1 VESLFIHLY
10 HFFHKRKPV
19 FWGVFV
25 LVLALMGAA
34 ASRISFEE
42 DITKVFPDDER
53 VGKLNYIFQNSKLS
67 ERLVVMVSM
76 RDSSTAPEPDSL
88 VTYADAAI
96 AQIEAQ
102 LGPYVKSI
110 EGRVDDAQILN
121 VIGVIPGNLPVFLE
135 EKDYRMLDSL
145 SQPAVAAKRLNDN
158 YRQLVSPSGTV
169 MKTIIAR
176 DPLGFSFTVMKKLQQ
191 LQYDDSFE
199 LYDNYIL
206 SRDHRHL
213 MFFLQTVYGPNQTGK
228 NDALLNGLHQI
239 MDSVN
244 TRQENV
250 YISCFGAAEVAAGNA
265 KQMRQDTYLTVSV
278 MLALLAF
285 FLVGF
290 FRRKRVALLILIPVV
305 CGALF
310 ALAVIYFMQ
319 GSVSI
324 LALAAG
330 SIILG
335 IAVDYSLHFLVH
347 VRYHQVPM
355 EEVIRELVRP
365 LTLGSTTTVLAFLCL
380 QFVNAPILRDV
391 GLFAALSLLG
401 AALGTLVFLPH
412 FIPKGL
418 FDNTRTPSWLERFGH
433 ITWDY
438 SRYAVTVIFILTPVF
453 LYFAGQVRFNTDLSA
468 LNFMKPETQE
478 AQARLE
484 SISRSSLNQVY
495 VVASGKT
502 LEQALQKTERAL
514 PVLDK
519 LKADSVVNKY
529 ATVSSFL
536 LSDSLQ
542 RVRIA
547 RWHAFWT
554 PERRARI
561 TEAVYREGAA
571 LKFSPRV
578 LANFDS
584 LLTRAYA
591 PVDSATMAPV
601 RKAFFDNYL
610 IEKDGLTTVITLAN
624 VPPARK
630 PDVYKAMEGASAQP
644 VDRQLLTNLFA
655 EYVHADFN
663 FIGTVTA
670 FIVFIFLLLSYGRI
684 ELTMISFVP
693 MLVTWVWIL
702 GIMALAGIEF
712 NIVNVMISTFIFGLG
727 DDYSIFTMDGLLQQ
741 YKTGKETLPA
751 VRTSIVLS
759 ALTVISGLGV
769 LVLAKHPALRSIAA
783 ISIIGIVCVFVMSQT
798 IEPFLFR
805 WLITERTRRRFTPT
819 TFSGFH
825 RSVYSY
831 IIFLT
836 GSLAL
841 TFAGLVL
848 RFVPFGKKKV
858 RYFFHKLIQ
867 WNVQLLMFSNWGI
880 RKRII
885 NLNKDTFSRAGI
897 VIANHASFLDILV
910 ILMLHP
916 KLILLTNRWVWNSAI
931 FGGVVRLAD
940 YYPVADGVEDSADRL
955 RERVEEGY
963 SVVIFPEGT
972 RTNDGKL
979 KRFHKG
985 AFYLAE
991 ALNVPIRPLLIHGAG
1006 DLIQKGDK
1014 LLNAGTITLKFLP
1027 DIMPD
1032 DTSFGATYA
1041 ERTKAISRHFKEE
1054 YRQLSAEIETA
1065 RYYRHRLI
1073 SNYIY
1078 KGPVLEWYM
1087 RIKVSLEK
1095 NYAPFHA
1102 LVPRNANV
1110 LDLGCGYGF
1119 LSYMLFFLSEDR
1131 VVTGVD
1137 YDEDKIIT
1145 ANNCFDRTERI
1156 AFHSADITQF
1166 PLEEGGYDTIIIAD
1180 VLHYLLPAA
1189 QEDLLVRCFTA
1200 LPPGGMLIVRDGD
1213 ADLKD
1218 RHQGTKLTE
1227 FFSVK
1232 LLGFNKSAHALT
1244 FISGTRLRALAATH
1258 GLTVSIVDETKL
1270 TSNVIFVI
1278 RKPERPH

>member
-10 HFFHKRKPV
+10 HFFHRRKPV

-25 LVLALMGAA
+25 LVLGLMAAA
-34 ASRISFEE
+34 ASRITFEE
-42 DITKVFPDDER
+42 DITRFFPDDER
-53 VGKLNYIFQNSKLS
+53 VSKLNYIFQNSKLS

-76 RDSSTAPEPDSL
+76 RDSSEAPQPDSL
-88 VTYADAAI
+88 VAYADACI
-96 AQIEAQ
+96 TQIEGQ
-102 LGPYVKSI
+102 LAPYVKAI
-110 EGRVDDAQILN
+110 EGRVDDAQILE

-135 EKDYRMLDSL
+135 EKDYRVLDSL
-145 SQPAVAAKRLNDN
+145 TQPDVAARRLNDN

-169 MKTIIAR
+169 MKNIIVR

-213 MFFLQTVYGPNQTGK
+213 LFFLQPQFGANQTGK
-228 NDALLNGLHQI
+228 NEAFLTGLHEV

-244 TRQENV
+244 IRQEHV
-250 YISCFGAAEVAAGNA
+250 YLSCFGAVEVAGGNA
-265 KQMRQDTYLTVSV
+265 RQLRQDSFLTVGV
-278 MLALLAF
+278 MIALLAF
-285 FLVGF
+285 FLISF

-310 ALAVIYFMQ
+310 ALSVIYLIQ

-347 VRYHQVPM
+347 VRYHNVPM
-355 EEVIRELVRP
+355 EEVIRDLVRP
-365 LTLGSTTTVLAFLCL
+365 LTLGSATTVLAFLCL
-380 QFVNAPILRDV
+380 QFVNAAVLRDV
-391 GLFAALSLLG
+391 GLFAALSLMG
-401 AALGTLVFLPH
+401 AALATLIFLPH
-412 FIPKGL
+412 FIPRGL
-418 FDNTRTPSWLERFGH
+418 FENTRTPAWIERLGH
-433 ITWDY
+433 LAWDY
-438 SRYAVTVIFILTPVF
+438 SRYAVIVIFILTPVF
-453 LYFAGQVRFNTDLSA
+453 LYFAGQVKFNTDLSG
-468 LNFMKPETQE
+468 LNFMKTETQQ

-484 SISRSSLNQVY
+484 SVNRSSLHQVY

-502 LEQALQKTERAL
+502 LEEALQKNERAL
-514 PVLDK
+514 PVLNQ

-529 ATVSSFL
+529 VSVSSFL

-547 RWHAFWT
+547 RWQAFWT

-561 TEAVYREGAA
+561 TEAVHREGAI
-571 LKFSPRV
+571 LKFSPQV

-584 LLTRAYA
+584 LLTRSYA
-591 PVDSATMAPV
+591 PVDAATIAPF

-610 IEKDGLTTVITLAN
+610 IEKDGQATVITLAN
-624 VPPARK
+624 VPPERK
-630 PDVYKAMEGASAQP
+630 PDLYKAMEGASAQP

-663 FIGTVTA
+663 FIVTVTS

-684 ELTMISFVP
+684 ELTIISFVP

-712 NIVNVMISTFIFGLG
+712 NIVNVMISTFIFGIG
-727 DDYSIFTMDGLLQQ
+727 DDYSIFTMDGLQQ
-741 YKTGKETLPA
+741 EYKTGREALPA

-783 ISIIGIVCVFVMSQT
+783 ISIIGIVCVYIMSQT

-805 WLITERTRRRFTPT
+805 WLITERTRRKFTPG
-819 TFSGFH
+819 TFAGFH

-831 IIFLT
+831 VIFI
-836 GSLAL
+836 GAS
-841 TFAGLVL
+841 LVL
-848 RFVPFGKKKV
+848 TLAGMVLRLIPFGKKKI
-858 RYFFHKLIQ
+858 RLFFHKLIQ
-867 WNVQLLMFSNWGI
+867 VQVRLLVYSNRGI

-885 NLNKDTFSRAGI
+885 NLNPGTFSRAGI
-897 VIANHASFLDILV
+897 VIANHTSFLDILV
-910 ILMLHP
+910 IVMLHP
-916 KLILLTNRWVWNSAI
+916 KLILLTNRWVWNSAV

-940 YYPVADGVEDSADRL
+940 YYPVADGVEDSVDRL
-955 RERVEEGY
+955 RARVEEGY

-972 RTNDGKL
+972 RTGDGKI

-991 ALNVPIRPLLIHGAG
+991 ALQVPIRPLLIHGAV
-1006 DLIQKGDK
+1006 DAIQKGDK
-1014 LLNAGTITLKFLP
+1014 LINSSRVTLKFLP

-1032 DTSFGATYA
+1032 DMRFGATYT
-1041 ERTKAISRHFKEE
+1041 ERTKAISRYFREE
-1054 YRQLSAEIETA
+1054 HRQLSDEVETPA
-1065 RYYRHRLI
+1065 YYRYKLI
-1073 SNYIY
+1073 SNYLY

-1087 RIKVSLEK
+1087 RVKVSLEK

-1102 LVPRNANV
+1102 LVSRRANV

-1119 LSYMLFFLSEDR
+1119 LSYMLFFLSEER

-1137 YDEDKIIT
+1137 YDEDKITT
-1145 ANNCFDRTERI
+1145 ANNCYSRTERI
-1156 AFHSADITQF
+1156 EFHCADVTRF
-1166 PLEEGGYDTIIIAD
+1166 PLEGYDTIIIAD
-1180 VLHYLLPAA
+1180 VLHYLLPQA
-1189 QEDLLVRCFTA
+1189 QEDLLVRCFQA

-1218 RHQGTKLTE
+1218 RHQGTRLTE

-1232 LLGFNKSAHALT
+1232 LMKFNKSANTLN
-1244 FISGTRLRALAATH
+1244 FMSGKRLRALAEEH
-1258 GLTVSIVDETKL
+1258 GLTLSVLDETKL
-1270 TSNVIFVI
+1270 TSNVIFVME
-1278 RKPERPH
+1278 KGPLGSP